1 MRSFALR
8 MLIALAL
15 LVPAAAYA
23 QDMAD
28 ALQSSTPQDRATF
41 QTEYMK
47 DKLALTAEQLPK
59 VSALNLDT
67 AQKMEPVIKGG
78 EGPLMKLRAMK
89 EIEARKETALQGILT
104 PDQFQKF
111 LAMREDMKQK
121 LEQKLADKAAGQA
134 K

>member
-1 MRSFALR
+1 MRSSVFP
-8 MLIALAL
+8 IALAL
-15 LVPAAAYA
+15 CLVLSAAARA
-23 QDMAD
+23 QGMAD
-28 ALQSSTPQDRATF
+28 TLKSSTPQDRATF

-67 AQKMEPVIKGG
+67 AQKMEPILKGD
-78 EGPLMKLRAMK
+78 EGPLLKLRAMK
-89 EIEARKETALQGILT
+89 GIEAQKETALQGILT